1 MSNAARINERRASKL
16 PEFLFFNKQGMRCKE
31 PQLMKMIFFSLM
43 SITSENGNEQFCEK
57 ADNDSLRRTMT
68 VEDVKTL

>member
-1 MSNAARINERRASKL
+1 MECDVKNRRKL
-16 PEFLFFNKQGMRCKE
+16 ADEND
-31 PQLMKMIFFSLM
+31 FFSLM

-57 ADNDSLRRTMT
+57 AGNDSLRRTMI